1 MNNRYARKSLLI
13 VCLAATLGAWPA
25 AQSPQQSA
33 ASRPPSQARAGQ
45 APARQAR
52 EQAPIV
58 NQSDDPI
65 LRTFRWR
72 SIGPASMG
80 GRIDDIEA
88 VESDPSTFYVGFATG
103 GIWKTTNNGT
113 TFTPIFDTYPV
124 SSIGD
129 IAIAPSN
136 PNIIYVGTGE
146 PNNRQSSSFGNGMYK
161 STDGG
166 KTFTQIGLA
175 ETQSIARVVV
185 HPRNP
190 DVVYVA
196 AVGHLFGPNEDR
208 GLYKT
213 TDGGK
218 TWTKSKYIDANT
230 GFTDIVMDPGS
241 PDTLY
246 AASYQR
252 RRTPWGFNGGGP
264 NSGIWKTT
272 NGGRT
277 WTKLAGNGL
286 PDGGGILGRIGLAV
300 ARSNPRILYAQIE
313 VGPSAGTGGNVTA
326 EGKPAPPSAGGFG
339 GFGGGQQPRPGQAPP
354 PPDPKKSGVWRSDDG
369 GRTWRVVSNN
379 NNRPMYYSQIR
390 VDPTNPEI
398 VYTMGAPFHKSTDG
412 GKTFRVVQ
420 GIAHSDHH
428 ALWIDPKNPRHLM
441 LGNDGGLD
449 VSYDQAETWEF
460 VNTIAVGQFYAISAD
475 MQKPYYVCGGLQD
488 NGSWCG
494 PSATRSSNGITNA
507 DWFRVGGGDGFYTSN
522 DPSTPTIIYAQS
534 QDGNVTRLDLTTG
547 RTINIR
553 PRAPQPARG
562 EARGTPTAGRED
574 VTQPQPSTPAGPPV
588 APAAGA
594 EAQGEAAP
602 PPAAAAPSQEPEQA
616 GQQQA
621 RAFLQ
626 RLAERAGF
634 APSREPNIVPT
645 PPVGQQY
652 RFYWNTPTVLSPHN
666 PSVLYIGGDRL
677 FISRDRGQ
685 TFTMTGDLTRNVD
698 RFKQPIMGVAGD
710 APMASKHDGAGSYS
724 NIVTIAESPV
734 VPGVLW
740 VGTNDGN
747 LQVSRDG
754 GATWTNVVANA
765 RGVPD
770 GTHVSRVEASHFDAG
785 TCYVTFDGHRTDDHK
800 PYVFVTRDFGE
811 TFTPI
816 TDGLPTGNV
825 NVIREDPRNRNLLYL
840 GTEYGFYVSLDAGR
854 SWKRFMTGLPT
865 VRIDDILVHPR
876 DNDLIVGTHGRSIW
890 IIDDV
895 TALQKLSDEVMKT
908 DVTLFE
914 PRPATLLAD
923 DVRER
928 RNMGGAKNFNGENP
942 ERGAIISYYLGGQ
955 PQGDV
960 TIAISDITGKVV
972 REFKGTSRPGLN
984 RVRWNLSGNPP
995 DLPPNLGDMLENMGM
1010 AGARDMLKQ
1019 AQEQSQAVSAE
1030 LKAPTSPGGGGFAGG
1045 IRRMLDGRPVEPG
1058 TYLVKLT
1065 AGGKT
1070 LTAKLVVE
1078 ADTLGK

>member
-1 MNNRYARKSLLI
+1 MNNRFGSKAALV
-13 VCLAATLGAWPA
+13 VCLAGALGAATAAQTPTRPAGTGSAQPPGAQQPPAQQPA
-25 AQSPQQSA
+25 AQRPQPV
-33 ASRPPSQARAGQ
+33 PP
-45 APARQAR
+45 
-52 EQAPIV
+52 I
-58 NQSDDPI
+58 NQSDDP
-65 LRTFRWR
+65 LLKTFRWR

-88 VESDPSTFYVGFATG
+88 VESNPSIFYVGFATG
-103 GIWKTTNNGT
+103 GLWKTTNNGT

-136 PNIIYVGTGE
+136 PNIVYVGTGE

-161 STDGG
+161 STDAG
-166 KTFTQIGLA
+166 KTFKQIGLA
-175 ETQSIARVVV
+175 DTQSIARVVV

-196 AVGHLFGPNEDR
+196 AVGHLFGPNEER

-218 TWTKSKYIDANT
+218 TWTKSKFIDADT
-230 GFTDIVMDPGS
+230 GFIDVVMDPS
-241 PDTLY
+241 NSETLY

-264 NSGIWKTT
+264 NSAIWKTT
-272 NGGRT
+272 NGGRS
-277 WTKLAGNGL
+277 WTRLAGSGL
-286 PDGGGILGRIGLAV
+286 PDGGGIIGRIGLAV
-300 ARSNPRILYAQIE
+300 SRSNPRIVYAQIE
-313 VGPSAGTGGNVTA
+313 VGASAGTGGNVTA
-326 EGKPAPPSAGGFG
+326 EGKPAPPSQGGFG
-339 GFGGGQQPRPGQAPP
+339 GFGGGGAQQQRPGQPPP
-354 PPDPKKSGVWRSDDG
+354 PPDPKKAGVWRSDDG
-369 GRTWRVVSNN
+369 GRSWRVVSNN

-390 VDPTNPEI
+390 VDPGNPEI

-412 GKTFRVVQ
+412 GKTFKVVP

-428 ALWIDPKNPRHLM
+428 ALWIDPKNPQHLL

-449 VSYDQAETWEF
+449 VSYDQGETWEF

-475 MQKPYYVCGGLQD
+475 MQRPYLVCGGLQD

-494 PSATRSSNGITNA
+494 PSATRNSNGITNA

-522 DPSTPTIIYAQS
+522 DPSTPTIIFAQS

-547 RTINIR
+547 QTVNIR
-553 PRAPQPARG
+553 PRAPQPPRG
-562 EARGTPTAGRED
+562 PRQAPAGEPPVPPGGRED
-574 VTQPQPSTPAGPPV
+574 VTQPQPSTPAGNQPQPPAGQR
-588 APAAGA
+588 APGAQAG
-594 EAQGEAAP
+594 EAQ
-602 PPAAAAPSQEPEQA
+602 
-616 GQQQA
+616 
-621 RAFLQ
+621 AFLQ
-626 RLAERAGF
+626 RLAEQAGF

-645 PPVGQQY
+645 PPAGQQY

-666 PSVLYIGGDRL
+666 PSIVYIGADRL

-685 TFTMTGDLTRNVD
+685 TFTMTADLTRNFD
-698 RFKQPIMGVAGD
+698 RFKEAIMGVAGD
-710 APMASKHDGAGSYS
+710 APMASKHDGAGAFS
-724 NIVTIAESPV
+724 NIVTISESPV

-747 LQVSRDG
+747 VQVSRDG
-754 GATWTNVVANA
+754 GATWKNVAANA
-765 RGVPD
+765 KGVPD

-785 TCYVTFDGHRTDDHK
+785 TCYVAFDGHRTDDHK
-800 PYVFVTRDFGE
+800 PYVFVTKDFGE
-811 TFTPI
+811 TFAAI
-816 TDGLPTGNV
+816 SDGLPVGNV
-825 NVIREDPRNRNLLYL
+825 NVIREDPKNRNLLYL
-840 GTEYGFYVSLDAGR
+840 GTEYAFYVSLDAGK

-890 IIDDV
+890 IIDDI
-895 TALQKLSDEVMKT
+895 TALQKLTDEALKS

-914 PRPATLLAD
+914 PRAATLWAD
-923 DVRER
+923 NIRER
-928 RNMGGAKNFNGENP
+928 RNVGGAKNFTGDNP
-942 ERGAIISYYLGGQ
+942 ERGAVISYYLANP

-960 TIAISDITGKVV
+960 TITIADVTGKTV
-972 REFKGTSRPGLN
+972 REFKGTANQGLN

-995 DLPPNLGDMLENMGM
+995 NLPPNLGEMLENMGM
-1010 AGARDMLKQ
+1010 AGAREMIERAR
-1019 AQEQSQAVSAE
+1019 AQTQAVSAE
-1030 LKAPTSPGGGGFAGG
+1030 VQSETGAPGGGGFGGG
-1045 IRRMLDGRPVEPG
+1045 IRRMLEGRPVEPG

-1070 LTAKLVVE
+1070 QTAKLVVE
-1078 ADTLGK
+1078 ADKLEQ